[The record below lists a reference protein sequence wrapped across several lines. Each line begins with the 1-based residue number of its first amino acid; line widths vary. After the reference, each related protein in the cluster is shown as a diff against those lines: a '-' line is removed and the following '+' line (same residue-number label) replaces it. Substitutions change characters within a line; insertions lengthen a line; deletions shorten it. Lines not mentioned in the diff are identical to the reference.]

1 LHFTPFK
8 ENQITYLLKP
18 LKEEPFAFLE
28 TARFDEENKVSYLF
42 SDFEEILSLRKIGQL
57 EEFFKRAEEYLERGY
72 WLVGFLSYELGYLLE
87 PKLNYLSP
95 KEESFPFAWFG
106 VCRKPLLF
114 RHEGGI
120 QVNPSGFP
128 LKEFKVNNL
137 KPNITE
143 DEYSQAIQRIKT
155 YIEAGD
161 TYQVN
166 FTYKYKF
173 EFQGDILH
181 FYLYLRRMQPTPY
194 MAFIYTGDEY
204 LLSFSPEL
212 FFRLNGS
219 KILVEPMKGTSA
231 RGKLLH
237 EDEEK
242 GKGLREDEKNR
253 AENLMIVDLL
263 RNDLGR
269 ISKIGTVRVRQLF
282 KVQNYRTVWQM
293 TSEIEADLLN
303 KMNLKQI
310 LYALF
315 PSGSVTGA
323 PKIRTM
329 QIIHELEKEPRRVY
343 TGAIGYISPLGRA
356 CFNVAIRTL
365 LIKGGK
371 GELGIGGGIVYDSI
385 DKAEFK
391 EANLK
396 ASFFIKGWPR
406 FSLIETMRWD
416 RENDFYLLDLHLN
429 RLNRSARYFQIPLDL
444 EEARRG
450 LFKLREEFRHDKIY
464 KVRLLLDLEGQIQID
479 YEELDGIRAPLR
491 VKLSNKRVDPEDIF
505 LYHKTTNRSLYD
517 EERRKALAE
526 GFFEVI
532 FLNKRGELTEGS
544 ISNIFIEKG
553 GILYTPPL
561 SSGLLPGV
569 FREHLIKSGKAEEKV
584 LYPKDLFKADKVY
597 IGNSVRGL
605 MEVEFVYKISL

>member
-1 LHFTPFK
+1 MHFTPFK
-8 ENQITYLLKP
+8 ENQITRLLKP
-18 LKEEPFAFLE
+18 LIEGPFAFLE
-28 TARFDEENKVSYLF
+28 TARFDEGNEVSYLF
-42 SDFEEILSLRKIGQL
+42 LDFEEILSLRRTGQL
-57 EEFFKRAEEYLERGY
+57 EEFFKRAEGYLKRGY

-95 KEESFPFAWFG
+95 EEDSFPFAWFG
-106 VCRKPLLF
+106 VCRRPLLF
-114 RHEGGI
+114 RHEGDI

-128 LKEFKVNNL
+128 LGEFKVNNL

-173 EFQGDILH
+173 KFRGDILH

-194 MAFIYTGDEY
+194 MAFINTGDAY

-212 FFRLNGS
+212 FFRLDGT
-219 KILVEPMKGTSA
+219 KILVEPMKGTQG

-242 GKGLREDEKNR
+242 GKVLKEDEKNR

-282 KVQNYRTVWQM
+282 KVQKYRTVWQM
-293 TSEIEADLLN
+293 TSEIEAYLLN

-343 TGAIGYISPLGRA
+343 TGAIGYVSPLGKA

-365 LIKGGK
+365 LIKGDR
-371 GELGIGGGIVYDSI
+371 GELGIGGGIVYDSV
-385 DKAEFK
+385 DEAEFK

-416 RENDFYLLDLHLN
+416 RENGFYLLDLHLD
-429 RLNRSARYFQIPLDL
+429 RLNSSARYFQIPLDL
-444 EEARRG
+444 GEVRRAV
-450 LFKLREEFRHDKIY
+450 FKLREEFRDDKIY
-464 KVRLLLDLEGQIQID
+464 KIRLLLDLEGRIRID
-479 YEELDGIRAPLR
+479 YEELNEVRTPVK

-517 EERRKALAE
+517 GERRKALAE

-532 FLNKRGELTEGS
+532 FLNKKGELTEGS

-569 FREHLIKSGKAEEKV
+569 LREHLIQSGRAEEKV
-584 LYPKDLFKADKVY
+584 LYPRDLLEADKVY
-597 IGNSVRGL
+597 IGNSVRGI
-605 MEVEFVYKISL
+605 MEAEFVF